1 MEQTPAHE
9 HHNPDLLRFIPA
21 DARQVIEI
29 GCSSGALA
37 RELKKLAPS
46 CNYLG
51 VEVDP
56 AYVALA
62 QRHCDSTLVLDIEQA
77 GDDFWQANAQR
88 DCWIFGDVLEHL
100 KDPWTVLRKIRAVI
114 PAHGIV
120 VACVPNVQH
129 WSVQARLAIGSF
141 DYQAEGLMDKTHLR
155 WFTRATLIKMFDE
168 TGFRVTEGMPR
179 IFDEP
184 QRERAL
190 PVIEQMARLLGAD
203 PKQAVADAL
212 PIQYVV
218 KAVVK

>member
-21 DARQVIEI
+21 DARHIIEI

-37 RELKKLAPS
+37 REFKKIAPT
-46 CNYLG
+46 CDYLG
-51 VEVDP
+51 VDVDP
-56 AYVALA
+56 AYAALA
-62 QRHCDSTLVLDIEQA
+62 QRYCDSTLALDVEQA
-77 GDDFWQANAQR
+77 GDEFWRAQATRA
-88 DCWIFGDVLEHL
+88 CWVFGDVLEHL
-100 KDPWTVLRKIRAVI
+100 KDPWAVLRKIRAVI
-114 PAHGIV
+114 PAHGVV
-120 VACVPNVQH
+120 VACIPNVQH
-129 WSVQARLAIGSF
+129 WSIQARLASGSF

-155 WFTRATLIKMFDE
+155 WFTRASLIKMFDE
-168 TGFRVTEGMPR
+168 TGFKVTEGMPR
-179 IFDEP
+179 VFDEP
-184 QRERAL
+184 QREKAL

>member
-1 MEQTPAHE
+1 MEQTPVHE
-9 HHNPDLLRFIPA
+9 QHNPDLLRFIPA
-21 DARQVIEI
+21 DARRVIEV

-37 RELKKLAPS
+37 REFKKIAPA
-46 CNYLG
+46 CDYLG
-51 VEVDP
+51 VEIDP
-56 AYVALA
+56 AYAALA
-62 QRHCDSTLVLDIEQA
+62 QRHCDSTRVLDVEEA
-77 GDDFWQANAQR
+77 GDDFWQAQADR

-114 PAHGIV
+114 PAHGAV

-129 WSVQARLAIGSF
+129 WTIQARLAIGSF

-155 WFTRATLIKMFDE
+155 WFTRISLIKMFDE
-168 TGFRVTEGMPR
+168 AGFKVADGAPR

-203 PKQAVADAL
+203 PQQALADAL